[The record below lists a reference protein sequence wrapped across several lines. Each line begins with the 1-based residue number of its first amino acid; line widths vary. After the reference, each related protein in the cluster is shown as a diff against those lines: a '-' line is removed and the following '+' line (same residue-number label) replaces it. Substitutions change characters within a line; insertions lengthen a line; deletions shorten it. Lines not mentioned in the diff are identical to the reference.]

1 MKLCF
6 TAMKLEKQDAI
17 ATFPNGV
24 WEREVSLVISFPT
37 SRWERSIM
45 KLCFTA
51 MKLEKQDAVWFQTE
65 LGNREVNPRHLVPNV
80 PLGTQHYEALLHGD
94 EIRKARCRVRR
105 SQTEFGNEK

>member
-1 MKLCF
+1 
-6 TAMKLEKQDAI
+6 
-17 ATFPNGV
+17 
-24 WEREVSLVISFPT
+24 
-37 SRWERSIM
+37 M

-51 MKLEKQDAVWFQTE
+51 MKLEKQDAVYGVPKQS
-65 LGNREVNPRHLVPNV
+65 LGTRSKPRYLVPNV